1 MAGTAWRRATAAVTV
16 DLIDPVRT
24 FWRRLRFGLTTLL
37 GIRARGFFIPYRY
50 AHTAAATDY
59 PALAPLFEGARQRF
73 DSVLADIDRFSP
85 ELSAIHQGDDP
96 ARFDQDWFPR
106 LDAAAAYAMVRTLKP
121 RRIVEIGS
129 GHSTRFMARAVA
141 DGALA
146 TEITCIDPAPRAALS
161 RLAVTHVPVLL
172 QQADAGIWA
181 TIRSGD
187 VLFVDSSHIAMPGTD
202 VDRLFVDILPRL
214 PAGAIVHVHDIML
227 PDAYPESWSWRGY
240 NEQIVVGALLQGNGY
255 ELLFASHYVSKRMLN
270 AGSPA
275 ILSQLP
281 LSPGAHETSL
291 WLRKR

>member
-1 MAGTAWRRATAAVTV
+1 
-16 DLIDPVRT
+16 
-24 FWRRLRFGLTTLL
+24 
-37 GIRARGFFIPYRY
+37 
-50 AHTAAATDY
+50 
-59 PALAPLFEGARQRF
+59 
-73 DSVLADIDRFSP
+73 
-85 ELSAIHQGDDP
+85 
-96 ARFDQDWFPR
+96 
-106 LDAAAAYAMVRTLKP
+106 
-121 RRIVEIGS
+121 
-129 GHSTRFMARAVA
+129 
-141 DGALA
+141 
-146 TEITCIDPAPRAALS
+146 
-161 RLAVTHVPVLL
+161 
-172 QQADAGIWA
+172 
-181 TIRSGD
+181 
-187 VLFVDSSHIAMPGTD
+187 MPGTD